1 MPQTDSKIILKY
13 FPDLDSEQIE
23 QIRRLYPLYADWNSK
38 INVISRKDMDSFYL
52 HHVLHSLAVAKFIKD
67 FLPELDA
74 KMRRNDSA
82 PAETAEKR
90 ATPNSKQM
98 FCSNQICVM
107 DVGCGGGFPGIPLA
121 IFYPSA
127 SFLLVDSI
135 GKKVRVA
142 QAIAD
147 EIGLVN
153 VKTLH
158 GRAEEVNLKEHLQKD
173 KADLIVSRA
182 VTSLGNFIPWV
193 KDRYTEGILYLK
205 GGSLEEEIA
214 EAQKKCRIRPSRI
227 FQKDI
232 SDWFADEYFQEK
244 KVLFIK

>member
-23 QIRRLYPLYADWNSK
+23 QIQRLYPLYADWNSK

-67 FLPELDA
+67 FLPELDT
-74 KMRRNDSA
+74 KMRRN
-82 PAETAEKR
+82 EKQ
-90 ATPNSKQM
+90 ATQNSKGI
-98 FCSNQICVM
+98 FSSNQICVM

-142 QAIAD
+142 QAVAD

-158 GRAEEVNLKEHLQKD
+158 GRAEEVDLKEHFQKE

-214 EAQKKCRIRPSRI
+214 EAQKKCRIKPSQI

-232 SDWFADEYFQEK
+232 SEWFADEYFQEK